1 MLNTNCKLM
10 EAIFGRPQI
19 LNALRSP
26 PLAKVIKALFDK
38 WTITVRMDS
47 CSIIPNTR
55 QMAELDNPFWSMA
68 TATIKSI
75 IIEPNLY
82 YGTNP

>member
-1 MLNTNCKLM
+1 M

-38 WTITVRMDS
+38 WTITVRFVFN
-47 CSIIPNTR
+47 SIHDVHYINNDLFIYVLVWIVVP
-55 QMAELDNPFWSMA
+55 
-68 TATIKSI
+68 
-75 IIEPNLY
+75 
-82 YGTNP
+82 